1 MSGLYR
7 FPLFSTPL
15 HHVEILKYL
24 HHFRV
29 VERWWRSGG
38 EKFEMLKTRKQQSM
52 STANRV
58 IKNTGYLYAK
68 MGITMFVSLYT
79 TRLIL
84 NSLGASDFGIFN
96 IVGGAIAMLG
106 FLNAAMAS
114 ATQRFM
120 SYAEG
125 EGIKS
130 KQKSIFNVSFVLH
143 ILISLLVGIALLV
156 AGYFFFNGIL
166 NIPPDRIFAAQV
178 VYGSLIISTMFTVMT
193 VPYDAVMNAHENML
207 YYAIVGI
214 IEAFLKLA
222 VAFVCVYTTS
232 DKLIVYGI
240 LMACIPLITLTIMR
254 VYCHKHYEECT
265 IAPKKY
271 FDKGLMKEMT
281 SFAGWNFI
289 TAFSSIISQNGLSIV
304 LNYYWGTI
312 LNAAQGIANQI
323 SGQLMV
329 FSNTML
335 KALNP
340 IIAKSKGKGNDDL
353 MIKATLSGCKYSFIM
368 LLFFT
373 LPFILETPY
382 ILNLWL
388 KKIPEWAI
396 IFCQLQLLRSLIE
409 QLTISLGNAVAA
421 QGKIK
426 GLSICKSILSI
437 QPIIFTTVFFHFH
450 FPPYTM
456 YLIWILFGGILSGG
470 IALFYTKKQCNLPYM
485 KYLYMVLY
493 PCLSLSIITTGISIV
508 PQLFLQESFNRL
520 LTTILLTS
528 ISIPLY
534 SWIFIL
540 KKEEKQIV
548 KNIFTNYKLKK

>member
-7 FPLFSTPL
+7 FPLFSTLL

-106 FLNAAMAS
+106 FLNAAMAG

-214 IEAFLKLA
+214 IEAFLKLV
-222 VAFVCVYTTS
+222 VAFACVYTTS

-281 SFAGWNFI
+281 SYAGWSFI
-289 TAFSSIISQNGLSIV
+289 DASTGIISQYGLGLV
-304 LNYYWGTI
+304 LNHFFGTI
-312 LNAAQGIANQI
+312 LNAAQGIANQVA
-323 SGQLMV
+323 GQLMT
-329 FSNTML
+329 FSQNLMKAINPVIMKNEGAGNREAML
-335 KALNP
+335 NISVL
-340 IIAKSKGKGNDDL
+340 
-353 MIKATLSGCKYSFIM
+353 GCKYSY
-368 LLFFT
+368 LLLSFFAI
-373 LPFILETPY
+373 PFIIEAPY
-382 ILNLWL
+382 ILKLWL
-388 KKIPEWAI
+388 KNPPEWSI
-396 IFCQLQLLRSLIE
+396 LFCQMQLIRSLTE
-409 QLTISLGNAVAA
+409 QLTLNLWASIAA
-421 QGKIK
+421 TGEIK
-426 GLSICKSILSI
+426 NFYMRKGILNI
-437 QPIIFTTVFFHFH
+437 LPIFLTAILFYFS
-450 FPPYTM
+450 FPPYWLYIT
-456 YLIWILFGGILSGG
+456 WIVCWGIATGILILYYSHKLCG
-470 IALFYTKKQCNLPYM
+470 L
-485 KYLYMVLY
+485 KYSSYIRKAMI
-493 PCLSLSIITTGISIV
+493 PCLLNTLITLSIGII
-508 PQLFLQESFNRL
+508 PLSFMQSNINRL
-520 LTTILLTS
+520 ILTLFTCCIAFLFSFSLLLTKEEKS
-528 ISIPLY
+528 AIQ
-534 SWIFIL
+534 FIL
-540 KKEEKQIV
+540 KKIRRK
-548 KNIFTNYKLKK
+548 